1 MLKLEFKSPVEGV
14 ADGDMAMNSQQ
25 RKCGPFVI
33 GQAISCRVF
42 VPTAAVALLNMT
54 ISLDL
59 FVKKAGTKATFDCV
73 ELSESFKAQFN
84 GQVFC
89 SRQQL
94 AMDMN
99 GIKLD
104 LTVDSFE
111 HIDVGQTKK
120 TSGDQ
125 VVHLLVEDFESW

>member
-1 MLKLEFKSPVEGV
+1 
-14 ADGDMAMNSQQ
+14 MNSQQ
-25 RKCGPFVI
+25 RKCGQFVI

-42 VPTAAVALLNMT
+42 VPTTAVALLNMT
-54 ISLDL
+54 ISIDH
-59 FVKKAGTKATFDCV
+59 FIKKAGTKATFDCV

-99 GIKLD
+99 GTKLD

-120 TSGDQ
+120 NSSDQ
-125 VVHLLVEDFESW
+125 VRCC